1 MRKFAINLHF
11 LLQMSTLYL
20 RIPLHEDPVTK
31 ANHVEI
37 HFFTP
42 VNPINKIQIALLLA
56 LPTFKKEKAKR
67 PTVIK
72 LP

>member
-1 MRKFAINLHF
+1 
-11 LLQMSTLYL
+11 MSTLYL

-31 ANHVEI
+31 AKSKLKYI
-37 HFFTP
+37 SLI
-42 VNPINKIQIALLLA
+42 NPINKIRMALLLA
-56 LPTFKKEKAKR
+56 LPTFKKEAAEW